1 MIPSNPAVYVSNST
15 DSGLFSRF
23 QSPGDRS
30 DNSELRDWEYGGV
43 AIQDPAEGLRYQ
55 IWEGYWNPSNSTAYL
70 TPQDGAATP
79 VEIFTELDV
88 VEFTFSFDQNM
99 RWCAATRNSS
109 DEMKF
114 RWYDTVSES
123 YAINTYTG
131 IHSVRLC
138 HDDSRKLQVVGGKS
152 DIILTYISAGQVCWR
167 IQRDRYLIQYTAPGT
182 YSSSYRITNF
192 GMNTKNRLQWRIGP
206 RRINL

>member
-15 DSGLFSRF
+15 NSGLFSRF

-79 VEIFTELDV
+79 IEIFTELDV
-88 VEFTFSFDQNM
+88 VEFT
-99 RWCAATRNSS
+99 
-109 DEMKF
+109 
-114 RWYDTVSES
+114 
-123 YAINTYTG
+123 
-131 IHSVRLC
+131 
-138 HDDSRKLQVVGGKS
+138 
-152 DIILTYISAGQVCWR
+152 
-167 IQRDRYLIQYTAPGT
+167 
-182 YSSSYRITNF
+182 
-192 GMNTKNRLQWRIGP
+192 
-206 RRINL
+206 